1 MRLLVTVTLNP
12 NQLRAHLEP
21 ITDLPEVES
30 VTLVADEPQSP
41 MPKLR
46 TVVPPAWLTR
56 VFGRAAAKLLTCIAV
71 SLRERPR
78 WVIAYNVVPHAIN
91 ALVVGRLT
99 RRRVYV
105 HAIGGPVEWE
115 GGGYASDNKV
125 LSRLGRPVPLLER
138 LLLAVLGAC
147 DVVAVM
153 GSRARAALIAEG
165 LDPERVVAL
174 PASVDETRF
183 SSGGEHRR
191 WDVVTAVQLI
201 SRKRVSEFLE
211 MVARVRAERPGVRAA
226 VAGRGPLL
234 EDLKA
239 EARRLGLEDAVDFL
253 GFVSDIESVYANARV
268 FVLASQREGLS
279 IAMTEAMAGGVPVV
293 VSDIGEARD
302 VVIHGE
308 NGFVYPLGDVDAMTE
323 HVKVLLGDDDQW
335 ERMSAAA
342 VAAVRRSSD
351 RATIS
356 AVNREILTTGRRRPA
371 VTTPPTD
378 GPAGS

>member
-1 MRLLVTVTLNP
+1 MRLLITVTLNP

-21 ITDLPEVES
+21 ITDLPEVEH
-30 VTLVADEPQSP
+30 VTLVADEPQPP
-41 MPKLR
+41 MAKLR
-46 TVVPPAWLTR
+46 TVVPPRWLMR
-56 VFGRAAAKLLTCIAV
+56 AVGRAAAKLLTGIAV

-91 ALVVGRLT
+91 ALLIGRLT

-125 LSRLGRPVPLLER
+125 LSRLPAPVPLLER
-138 LLLAVLGAC
+138 FLLAVLRRC

-153 GSRARAALIAEG
+153 GSQARRALVG
-165 LDPERVVAL
+165 HGFVPERVVVL
-174 PASVDETRF
+174 PASVDEKRF
-183 SSGGEHRR
+183 ATGGEHRR
-191 WDVVTAVQLI
+191 WDLVTAVQLI
-201 SRKRVSEFLE
+201 RRKRVDEFLQT
-211 MVARVRAERPGVRAA
+211 VANLRKEHPEIRAA

-234 EDLKA
+234 EELQA
-239 EARRLGLEDAVDFL
+239 EARRLGVADCVDFL
-253 GFVSDIESVYANARV
+253 GFVSDIASVYANARV

-308 NGFVYPLGDVDAMTE
+308 NGFIYPLGDVAAMTS
-323 HVKVLLGDDDQW
+323 HVKTLLDDDALW
-335 ERMSAAA
+335 ARMSEAA
-342 VAAVRRSSD
+342 VRAVRRSSD
-351 RATIS
+351 RATIR
-356 AVNREILTTGRRRPA
+356 AINRDILLSGGHLPA
-371 VTTPPTD
+371 ER
-378 GPAGS
+378 

>member
-30 VTLVADEPQSP
+30 VTLVADEAQPP
-41 MPKLR
+41 MAKLR
-46 TVVPPAWLTR
+46 TVVPPRWLVR
-56 VFGRAAAKLLTCIAV
+56 IAGRAAAKLLTGIAV
-71 SLRERPR
+71 SMKERPR

-91 ALVVGRLT
+91 ALLIGRLT

-115 GGGYASDNKV
+115 GGGYQSDNKV
-125 LSRLGRPVPLLER
+125 LSRLSRPVPVLER
-138 LLLAVLGAC
+138 LLLSVLRAA

-153 GSRARAALIAEG
+153 GSRARAALVAQG
-165 LDPERVVAL
+165 FDPERVVVL
-174 PASVDETRF
+174 PASVDEGRF
-183 SSGGEHRR
+183 SSGGGHRR
-191 WDVVTAVQLI
+191 WDMVTAVQLI
-201 SRKRVSEFLE
+201 GRKRVDEFLQV
-211 MVARVRAERPGVRAA
+211 VANLRRERPGLRAA

-239 EARRLGLEDAVDFL
+239 EARRLGIEDAVDFL
-253 GFVSDIESVYANARV
+253 GFVTDVEMVYANARV

-302 VVIHGE
+302 VVVHGE
-308 NGFVYPLGDVDAMTE
+308 NGFVYPLGDVDAMTD
-323 HVKVLLGDDDQW
+323 HVRTLLADEERW
-335 ERMSAAA
+335 TRMSQAA
-342 VAAVRRSSD
+342 VQAVRASSD
-351 RATIS
+351 RATIR
-356 AVNREILTTGRRRPA
+356 AINREILTTGRRRSL
-371 VTTPPTD
+371 TS
-378 GPAGS
+378 GS

>member
-21 ITDLPEVES
+21 ITDLPEVEG
-30 VTLVADEPQSP
+30 VTLVADEGQPP
-41 MPKLR
+41 MAKLR
-46 TVVPPAWLTR
+46 VVVPPAWLVR
-56 VFGRAAAKLLTCIAV
+56 IAGRAAAKLLTGIVV

-91 ALVVGRLT
+91 ALVIGRLT

-125 LSRLGRPVPLLER
+125 LSRLPGPVPVLER
-138 LLLAVLGAC
+138 FLLAVLRSC

-153 GSRARAALIAEG
+153 GSRARAALVAEG
-165 LDPERVVAL
+165 LDPERVVVL

-183 SSGGEHRR
+183 MSGGEHRR
-191 WDVVTAVQLI
+191 WDLVTAVQLI
-201 SRKRVSEFLE
+201 KRKRVDEFLQV
-211 MVARVRAERPGVRAA
+211 VANLRRERPDVRAA

-234 EDLKA
+234 EELKA
-239 EARRLGLEDAVDFL
+239 EARRLGIEDAVDFL
-253 GFVSDIESVYANARV
+253 GFVSDIESVYADARV

-302 VVIHGE
+302 VVVDGE
-308 NGFVYPLGDVDAMTE
+308 NGFVYPLGDVDAMTA
-323 HVKVLLGDDDQW
+323 HVKTLLEDEERWQ
-335 ERMSAAA
+335 RMSAAA
-342 VAAVRRSSD
+342 VEAVRRSSD
-351 RATIS
+351 RATIRS
-356 AVNREILTTGRRRPA
+356 INRDILLTGR
-371 VTTPPTD
+371 
-378 GPAGS
+378 GPAGA